1 MKLNRQL
8 SIAVAQMQRLQGGSL
23 AGAGMIGAPK
33 TGMTWNQYQAANAG
47 RGLTPQQMSAGYQA
61 QKTAPMRNIQ
71 PGATRGMGR
80 FAAPAALLGGLGLM
94 GMSSQATPGSSM
106 SVLGDMASG
115 ALMGSM
121 FGLPGAAIGAGLGAI
136 YSGYKAVT
144 MNAGK
149 VAPRSGGRRNTMAMG
164 QPVSM
169 HEKDQIVY
177 AGRHIFPDAGTRKKE
192 NKKMAEEIAKP
203 IVAALKEVVTAM
215 QNQPPIQLDGKM
227 IAQNTDRRLFTGPTA
242 KYNQFSTSN
251 TLMSS

>member
-1 MKLNRQL
+1 
-8 SIAVAQMQRLQGGSL
+8 
-23 AGAGMIGAPK
+23 
-33 TGMTWNQYQAANAG
+33 
-47 RGLTPQQMSAGYQA
+47 
-61 QKTAPMRNIQ
+61 
-71 PGATRGMGR
+71 
-80 FAAPAALLGGLGLM
+80 M
-94 GMSSQATPGSSM
+94 GMSSQAKPGSAM
-106 SVLGDMASG
+106 SVAGNMASG

-121 FGLPGAAIGAGLGAI
+121 FGPVGALLGALGGVGVSA
-136 YSGYKAVT
+136 YQAVT
-144 MNAGK
+144 MNAGT

-203 IVAALKEVVTAM
+203 IVAAVKEVVTAM

-227 IAQNTDRRLFTGPTA
+227 IAQNTDRRLFTGPRA